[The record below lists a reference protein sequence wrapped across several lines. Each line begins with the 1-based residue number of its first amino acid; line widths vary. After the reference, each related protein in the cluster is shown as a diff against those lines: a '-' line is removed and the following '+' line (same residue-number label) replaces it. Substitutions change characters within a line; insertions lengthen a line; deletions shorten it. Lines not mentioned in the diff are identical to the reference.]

1 MVRPRILVA
10 DDQPEIR
17 ERIANLLR
25 PDFDVIAFAAD
36 GQQAIDAALQINPDI
51 VLLDISM
58 PVFNGLQVASHL
70 QDQGSAAK
78 IIFITVQIDPD
89 VVEAAFLAGA
99 VGYVFKSRIGK
110 ELIPAILEALAGR
123 KFTSSFQRSAV

>member
-1 MVRPRILVA
+1 MVRPRVLVA

-17 ERIANLLR
+17 ERIADLLR
-25 PDFDVIAFAAD
+25 PNFDVVAFATD
-36 GQQAIDAALQINPDI
+36 GQRAIDSALQLNPDI

-78 IIFITVQIDPD
+78 IIFITVHRDPD
-89 VVEAAFLAGA
+89 LVEAAFLAGA
-99 VGYVFKSRIGK
+99 VGYVFKSRIGA
-110 ELIPAILEALAGR
+110 ELIPAIQEALAGR
-123 KFTSSFQRSAV
+123 KFISSFERPAF

>member
-1 MVRPRILVA
+1 MVRPRVLVA

-36 GQQAIDAALQINPDI
+36 GQQAIDSALQINPDI

-58 PVFNGLQVASHL
+58 PFFNGLQVASHL

-78 IIFITVQIDPD
+78 IIFITVHRDPD
-89 VVEAAFLAGA
+89 VIEAAFLAGA
-99 VGYVFKSRIGK
+99 VGYVLKSRIGR
-110 ELIPAILEALAGR
+110 ELIPAIQEALAGR
-123 KFTSSFQRSAV
+123 KFTSSFQRRAV

>member
-1 MVRPRILVA
+1 VLVA

-17 ERIANLLR
+17 ERIADLLR

-36 GQQAIDAALQINPDI
+36 GQQAIDSALQLKPEII
-51 VLLDISM
+51 LLDISM

-70 QDQGSAAK
+70 RSQGSAAK
-78 IIFITVQIDPD
+78 IIFITVHRDPD
-89 VVEAAFLAGA
+89 VIEAAFLAGA

-110 ELIPAILEALAGR
+110 ELIPAIEEAVAGR
-123 KFTSSFQRSAV
+123 KFTSSFQRPAV